1 MAYYF
6 LNENIKYF
14 KITRNDIVFSEFIK
28 TFDFIGNKIKEIK
41 DFYFKI
47 FIYSAIKIKNY
58 KKNNIMTGNYGY

>member
-47 FIYSAIKIKNY
+47 FYIFSY
-58 KKNNIMTGNYGY
+58 KDKKL